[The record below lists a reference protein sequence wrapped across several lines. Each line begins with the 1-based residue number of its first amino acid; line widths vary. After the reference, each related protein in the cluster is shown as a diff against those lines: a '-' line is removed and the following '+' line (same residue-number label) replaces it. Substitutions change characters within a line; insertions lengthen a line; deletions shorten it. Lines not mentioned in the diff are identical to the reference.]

1 MSEAKV
7 FIDPIAAGQTFVVQ
21 FAWREGH
28 LPVGPVDPI
37 AIVVDARKIIIGSNL
52 LELGESGAQGLMV
65 PQANVAHGGLM
76 RADLVAGQVL
86 EGGELALLEAVEA
99 VGLAREF
106 DGARDVGP
114 LLVDLIRGH
123 DEALHDLRIDGT
135 AQHAH
140 QHQGE
145 RGEDGGAKPAPR
157 RRH

>member
-1 MSEAKV
+1 ME
-7 FIDPIAAGQTFVVQ
+7 VV
-21 FAWREGH
+21 
-28 LPVGPVDPI
+28 VGADFL
-37 AIVVDARKIIIGSNL
+37 K
-52 LELGESGAQGLMV
+52 LGKSRLQRLVV
-65 PQANVAHGGLM
+65 PQADVAHGGLM

-140 QHQGE
+140 QHQGQ
-145 RGEDGGAKPAPR
+145 RGEDGGAQPAPR